1 MNEAA
6 EICEAHLRQSR
17 ASAQAHYLLG
27 LVRDA
32 SGDASAIDC
41 YRKALY
47 LEPNHCESLLQM
59 ALLLQKNGDAA
70 RACAFKS
77 RAQRIRLKT

>member
-1 MNEAA
+1 M
-6 EICEAHLRQSR
+6 IILL
-17 ASAQAHYLLG
+17 LLG
-27 LVRDA
+27 LGGVSRGA
-32 SGDASAIDC
+32 QAGGEPAAIEC

-59 ALLLQKNGDAA
+59 ALLLQKNGDPA
-70 RACAFKS
+70 RARAFKS